1 MCVTVIVR
9 GNCAVLLNLL
19 NLFIT
24 RLDLF
29 SVCFG
34 VLELFGGGFGGCS
47 GVVLGLFWWLFWG
60 CFRFVKHSI
69 IAR

>member
-24 RLDLF
+24 RLF
-29 SVCFG
+29 WGCFG
-34 VLELFGGGFGGCS
+34 FVFGLFWGSGVVWGWFWGCS
-47 GVVLGLFWWLFWG
+47 GCCFGFVLVVVLGLFSV
-60 CFRFVKHSI
+60 CKT
-69 IAR
+69 